1 MILPGIRYPCKFT
14 HSHMIKLFIL
24 GLYCFATITAS
35 SLRDLVTEKYPGLL
49 DENAVVSH
57 TYGYLSLEG
66 PEKGQFL
73 DFVEAIGLEDQNYD
87 PELIETFVFS
97 FTPEICTCP
106 ISRAIFEKCL
116 DMNLPANFIGKM
128 AAFAI
133 MFDQE
138 EAFDQLYE
146 KYSNVLQK
154 YENENIN
161 SVMNLSEAVLSKTLC
176 YKYAY
181 KMINA
186 GFEFPNPKKIVEHIC
201 SLQGCSSTEYQDN
214 LKFVRFLV
222 KERGLV
228 DPAEI
233 EDINGILSDVLRD

>member
-1 MILPGIRYPCKFT
+1 
-14 HSHMIKLFIL
+14 MIKLFIL
-24 GLYCFATITAS
+24 VFYCFATITAAN
-35 SLRDLVTEKYPGLL
+35 LRDLVTAKYPELL
-49 DENAVVSH
+49 IEDAVVSN
-57 TYGYLSLEG
+57 TYGYLWLEG
-66 PEKGQFL
+66 PQKGHFL
-73 DFVEAIGLEDQNYD
+73 NFVEELERGSEEQNYD

-97 FTPEICTCP
+97 FIPESCTCP

-116 DMNLPANFIGKM
+116 NLELPASFIGKM

-138 EAFDQLYE
+138 EAFDKLYE
-146 KYSNVLQK
+146 KYADVLQE

-161 SVMNLSEAVLSKTLC
+161 SAMNLSEAVLSKTPC

-186 GFEFPNPKKIVEHIC
+186 GFVFPDPRKFVEYLC
-201 SLQGCSSTEYQDN
+201 SLQGCGETEYRDN
-214 LKFVRFLV
+214 FEFVRFLV

-233 EDINGILSDVLRD
+233 EDINGLLSDVLMD